1 VAEEEVGLLVALMP
15 GAEHRLLP
23 ESRTQPR
30 IRPTQLILHSIVG
43 SAEGAYRYFRDGTDL
58 ESTFIVAKSGRIIQL
73 MDTERQA
80 DANFRANVR
89 AGSVETED
97 NGNPDTDPWTS
108 AQLRSLLR
116 IARFYHERHGVPRRQ
131 CPRWDA
137 AGYGYHR
144 LFSQWSS
151 VRGKSCPGD
160 IRVRQY
166 RDTILP
172 AITSGQF
179 DDLGQGD
186 DDQVLSAEAQR
197 WLNAKFSDVNQ
208 RVIERTG
215 LVYNLINTRVG
226 DILNRLDEVGTDAAA
241 ARAAAERAVALLEQ
255 LEARVAA
262 LEARGATVDLA
273 GLEAERSTER
283 P

>member
-1 VAEEEVGLLVALMP
+1 VALMP
-15 GAEHRLLP
+15 GVEHRLLP
-23 ESRTQPR
+23 ENRTQR
-30 IRPTQLILHSIVG
+30 KIRPTQLIFHSIVG
-43 SAEGAYRYFRDGTDL
+43 SAEGAYRYFRDGTNL
-58 ESTFIVAKSGRIIQL
+58 ESTFIVAKSGKIIQL

-97 NGNPDTDPWTS
+97 NGDPDKDPWSS

-116 IARFYHERHGVPRRQ
+116 IARFYHEHHGVPRRQ

-144 LFSQWSS
+144 LFPSQWTS
-151 VRGKSCPGD
+151 VKGKSCPGD

-172 AITSGQF
+172 AIISGRF
-179 DDLGQGD
+179 DGPGQGD
-186 DDQVLSAEAQR
+186 DAEVLSAEAQR

-208 RVIERTG
+208 RVIDRTG
-215 LVYNLINTRVG
+215 LVYNLINTKAG
-226 DILNRLDEVGTDAAA
+226 DILNRLDVVGADAKA
-241 ARAAAERAVALLEQ
+241 ARVAAERAVALLEQ
-255 LEARVAA
+255 LQARVAA
-262 LEARGATVDLA
+262 LEAQQGAIDLA
-273 GLEAERSTER
+273 GLESERSSDQR
-283 P
+283 